1 MAKDA
6 KPAVEGA
13 EPAPAK
19 SNKKLLIIVI
29 AAVVL
34 VLALGGAAAYLLLK
48 HSPTTAEDE
57 DGEVVTEKAKPAK
70 KKKVDREVPV
80 YVALEA
86 FTVNLVP
93 ENGDQFLQLILSV
106 EVEDAHVG
114 DQLKAYMPKLR
125 NDLTLLLSSKK
136 ASELISKEGKERLAE
151 EIKEQ
156 MNNVLDPPSKGKKR
170 EGPIKEVLFTSFII
184 Q

>member
-6 KPAVEGA
+6 KPAVEGT
-13 EPAPAK
+13 ESAPAK
-19 SNKKLLIIVI
+19 SNKKLLILVI

-34 VLALGGAAAYLLLK
+34 VLAVGGVAAFMLLK
-48 HSPTTAEDE
+48 HSPSAEDE
-57 DGEVVTEKAKPAK
+57 DGEVVTEKAKPSK
-70 KKKVDREVPV
+70 KKKVEREMPV
-80 YVALEA
+80 YVALET

-136 ASELISKEGKERLAE
+136 ASELISKEGKEHLAE

-156 MNNVLDPPSKGKKR
+156 MNNVLEPASKAKKR